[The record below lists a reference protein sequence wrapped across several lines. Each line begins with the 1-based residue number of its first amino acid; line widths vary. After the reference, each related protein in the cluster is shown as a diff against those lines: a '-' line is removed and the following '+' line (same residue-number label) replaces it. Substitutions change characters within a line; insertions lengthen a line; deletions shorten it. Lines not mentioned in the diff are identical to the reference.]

1 MVGIEAVEI
10 PLLDSTQ
17 NRTTMRQRFLD
28 ASKKMIEE
36 DDAEII
42 VPMGVTMVPVQY
54 SPAEFT
60 KELGVPVL
68 DALAVSIQT
77 AEMMV
82 RTGATHSTRT
92 YGRKPS

>member
-1 MVGIEAVEI
+1 
-10 PLLDSTQ
+10 
-17 NRTTMRQRFLD
+17 
-28 ASKKMIEE
+28 MIDN

-54 SPAEFT
+54 SPAEFA

-68 DALAVSIQT
+68 DALATSIQT

-82 RTGATHSTRT
+82 RMGITHSTRT
-92 YGRKPS
+92 YSRRSS